1 MNIKKGDSVKII
13 SGKDRGKTGSV
24 LKVFPA
30 SEKISIDGLN
40 LYKKRVRPKQQGQ
53 KGETVSAPRPMH
65 VSNVMIVCLNCK
77 KPTRIGY
84 RYESDSK
91 IRFCKKCKAST

>member
-1 MNIKKGDSVKII
+1 MNIKKGDSIRII
-13 SGKDRGKTGSV
+13 LGKDRGKTGSV

-30 SEKISIDGLN
+30 SEKVSIDGLN

-53 KGETVSAPRPMH
+53 KGEIVSAPRPMH
-65 VSNVMIVCLNCK
+65 ISNVMIICSNCK